1 MLHVPTF
8 VDFAYVF
15 RPKKFQEQT
24 KVIDRILGLLFH
36 YIDLL
41 LMDDSDKYNFTIEAH
56 LISEHLK

>member
-15 RPKKFQEQT
+15 RPKKKFPEQT

-36 YIDLL
+36 YIDLF
-41 LMDDSDKYNFTIEAH
+41 LMNDSDK
-56 LISEHLK
+56 